1 MRTVTSVAAL
11 VLLAVGLSRATSPA
25 ISPDVLLEHIKFLAA
40 DEMKGRDAG
49 SEELERAAEYIAG
62 QFRTIGLQPG
72 GTDQD
77 WFQPFELIAGLE
89 VGARNELV
97 VTTESQSVR
106 LELGSTYYPL
116 AATPNEFPAQPS
128 AELNDVPLVFGGYG
142 LSIPRLNY
150 DDYAD
155 IDVRNKAVL
164 IFSHEP
170 QENDP
175 ESRLNGRRPVQ
186 ESTLQGKAAAA
197 RNRGA
202 LALIVVSDPSHR
214 VDDANYGIFK
224 VDAYAD
230 DVGIP
235 VLRASIDEMEP
246 LIESWGLR
254 ELARRIDED
263 LDPRSRQIP
272 GATID
277 YNEQLAKRRRTVR
290 NVVGVLPGSGGSL
303 AREAIVIGAHY
314 DHVGLGGHLSMQ
326 PELSG
331 QIHNGADDN
340 ASGTAAIIE
349 LARSAAGDRARFPRS
364 LVFIAFAGEERGLL
378 GSVHYT
384 RNPTIDL
391 GSTVAML
398 NLDMVGRANGRVDV
412 SGLETAPSLERD
424 LRAAADAAGMLEIR
438 REGPGAGRSDDSSFL
453 DRRIP
458 AINFFTGFHDDYHRP
473 SDDWP
478 RIDAR
483 GTVRVAT
490 LALEFAARIAARP
503 DRPEFVAR

>member
-1 MRTVTSVAAL
+1 MRSAIPVAAL
-11 VLLAVGLSRATSPA
+11 VLLATGWSRAASPA
-25 ISPDVLLEHIKFLAA
+25 ISPDVLLEHIKFLAS
-40 DEMKGRDAG
+40 DDMKGRDAG
-49 SEELERAAEYIAG
+49 SQELEHAAEYIAG
-62 QFRTIGLQPG
+62 QFRAIGLQPG
-72 GTDQD
+72 GKDQD
-77 WFQPFELIAGLE
+77 WFQPFELVAGLE
-89 VGARNELV
+89 IGSRNELAV
-97 VTTESQSVR
+97 KSGPRSIR
-106 LELGSTYYPL
+106 LRLGSTYYPL
-116 AATPNEFPAQPS
+116 AATANESPAQPS
-128 AELNDVPLVFGGYG
+128 AELRDVPLVFAGYG

-150 DDYAD
+150 DDYVD

-175 ESRLNGRRPVQ
+175 DSRLNGRRPVQ
-186 ESTLQGKAAAA
+186 ESTLQAKAAAA

-202 LALIVVSDPSHR
+202 AALIVVSDPSHR
-214 VDDANYGIFK
+214 TDDANYGIFS
-224 VDAYAD
+224 VDRYAD

-246 LIESWGLR
+246 LIDEWGLR
-254 ELARRIDED
+254 DLATRIDGD
-263 LDPRSRQIP
+263 LSPRSRALH
-272 GATID
+272 GATVD
-277 YNEQLAKRRRTVR
+277 YSEQLAKRRRTIR
-290 NVVGVLPGSGGSL
+290 NVVGVLPGSGPL
-303 AREAIVIGAHY
+303 ATEAIVIGAHY

-326 PELSG
+326 PELTG

-349 LARSAAGDRARFPRS
+349 LARAAAGDRSRFPRS
-364 LVFIAFAGEERGLL
+364 LVFVAFAGEERGLL

-384 RNPTIDL
+384 RNPAIEL
-391 GSTVAML
+391 GRTVAML

-412 SGLETAPSLERD
+412 SGLEAAPSLERD
-424 LRAAADAAGMLEIR
+424 LRSAADAAGMLEIR

-478 RIDAR
+478 RIDVT
-483 GTVRVAT
+483 GTARVAT